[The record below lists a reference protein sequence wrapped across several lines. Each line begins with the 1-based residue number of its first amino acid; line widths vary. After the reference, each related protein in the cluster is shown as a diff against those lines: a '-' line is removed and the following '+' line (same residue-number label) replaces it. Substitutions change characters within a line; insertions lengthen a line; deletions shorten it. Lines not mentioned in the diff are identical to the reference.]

1 MSAPDLPKPAYS
13 DTENR
18 VMKDLRIDAKY
29 KNRCTFQGCIWMK
42 SARQDCGFVGTP
54 ADAASH
60 AAKGHLQIHR
70 HQCKICHMKFFDELE
85 VYLHFDN
92 KCPASNWEDMNSRL
106 FSRDE
111 AITHRRVFNTSFEPS
126 TREKHDEWQRSQN
139 EEKRMRNQEPACP
152 NTPGYDDVVEQTL
165 AAAAAAA
172 AQMAST
178 SASRSGHR
186 ESQRSQRRSR
196 ESSREPQ
203 VLETSIRSL
212 PIAMRSREGSIEQ
225 SYPEGYDPNAR
236 PRQFGFIPR
245 DQAGPSSRQVPQDPR
260 LAAQNQR
267 SESRYQS
274 PMDILYPE
282 EPDTVMVEPTP
293 EREAD
298 PSLLDPEIPFDF
310 SRPPPP
316 IPANFNKPSPPAA
329 QPSGPTGI
337 DVPGRSAPQVAP
349 QARVDL
355 PRASRSEWTEMK
367 PSTIAP
373 AAPPSAAP
381 TRPVAQPPRS
391 VPAPVNPPG
400 TQPSGPATTGIDTP
414 GRSTCADPPRVSRPE
429 WTESKP
435 STFAPTAQPP
445 RSVPDLIDP
454 FVRSPPPPAAASP
467 RPVPAR
473 ADPPRETK
481 PSTIAQPSQASAQ
494 SPRPVPPPPA
504 NPPRVAEPVRA
515 SPAAPQAAQPPRS
528 VPAPSDPPGRSD
540 PARPTPTLSERAL
553 ARLAGFAPQAAQPE
567 SAPRQTGRQIT
578 RADFE
583 GPASRTRTKSTEGYT
598 LPVFRQAPPAARR
611 SNIRARSTDGDDA
624 RKPAPRAKSRDP
636 EATSSRAA
644 AFNQADNDV
653 LGVATTDG
661 SGQPVVKRGRGRPR
675 KDQSVEGPRAQTP
688 EPGRPNKPVG
698 RPPRVQSREQS
709 REPEGPSFRRGQTP
723 EPGPSN
729 RPVGRPRGTPSRE
742 QSREP
747 EGPSFRRG
755 QTPELPAEG
764 PPRRPPGRPRKT
776 PSREPSVEAQPPRR
790 GPGRPRTMSREPS
803 EDRDAS
809 RERIAGVATA
819 AGMKRTPNYSRDP
832 SRDRASR
839 EPSVEASEEV
849 IVAERVGR
857 TGMTTCCIRTP
868 GEFRTGPKRGVSY
881 TRSRSRDSADEGG
894 MRLREMPS
902 TLSSETADSEAHRE
916 RPNEP
921 QLQGKPT
928 VKVARGRSR
937 MSAMLEDFPPIP
949 ASVPKPTSSLLKKQ
963 ARREQEREKLL
974 NRLRG
979 PQNDNGGVETSRANG
994 STSQQEKRSRVRTP
1008 EPSVLHAEVPTPP
1021 EIGRIGE
1028 GPQEKRAR
1036 HHSPEPPVSATPS
1049 QAPPSFPPGISLP
1062 STSKRATSSG
1072 DDEDRPAW
1080 NGPSTSSASVSNGR
1094 RRGSTSSEFE
1104 APPSWNLPSAASAS
1118 VSNGRRRGSTASDVA
1133 PPPHVSS
1140 PSTSSSY
1147 SHQAPSPAPIAEI
1160 PAAPS
1165 SSSGFLVGLA
1175 ACARTALVATGHQT
1189 IPNPLASPEDVA
1201 PVPEARRMSWEEYGT
1216 SLNARRLENLPAST
1230 AGSVAPPAAA
1240 GSHQN
1245 LPTSPPHPGGLQ
1257 NLQAS
1262 SRASEAA
1269 PTPPGIHQNL
1279 PHRQS
1284 TGLRH
1289 SGHYQ
1294 PPPERHQ
1301 LQSFREA
1308 QGIQEQA
1315 EQTLATSRRRQE
1327 AYMQGIHLQ
1336 AEEAH
1341 QTSRRRQSTERED
1354 WYSDR
1359 PHRERQE
1366 SRRWQ
1371 ERDRGAW
1378 QGGDYSRRRSRSRN
1392 DDDGGGYNHGHGGGG
1407 ARGQGNYLGRN
1418 FDPNFHQRQ
1427 RDHRDHNGGGGG
1439 GYRRY

>member
-1 MSAPDLPKPAYS
+1 MEFPKPHHTS
-13 DTENR
+13 TEQQ
-18 VMKDLRIDAKY
+18 VLKDLRIGEKY
-29 KNRCTFQGCIWMK
+29 KPRCTFQGCIWLK

-54 ADAASH
+54 ADAVSH

-70 HQCKICHMKFFDELE
+70 HECKICHMKMFDECE
-85 VYLHFDN
+85 VYLHIDS
-92 KCPASNWEDMNSRL
+92 KCLASNWDDINSRFL
-106 FSRDE
+106 SRDE
-111 AITHRRVFNTSFEPS
+111 SITHRRVFNTSFEPS

-165 AAAAAAA
+165 AAAAAA
-172 AQMAST
+172 QMAST
-178 SASRSGHR
+178 SASGARSGHR

-196 ESSREPQ
+196 ASSREPQ

-212 PIAMRSREGSIEQ
+212 PISMRSREGSIEQ

-245 DQAGPSSRQVPQDPR
+245 DQAGTSSRQIPQDPR

-267 SESRYQS
+267 SETRYQS

-316 IPANFNKPSPPAA
+316 IPPNFSQPPPSIAQPPRSVPGPANPPERSAPSPPAA
-329 QPSGPTGI
+329 QPPGPPRI
-337 DVPGRSAPQVAP
+337 DAPGRSAPLP
-349 QARVDL
+349 QAPSGAPHPRADP

-367 PSTIAP
+367 PTTIAP
-373 AAPPSAAP
+373 ADPPAAAP

-391 VPAPVNPPG
+391 VVNPSERSIPPPPA
-400 TQPSGPATTGIDTP
+400 TQPPGIDAP
-414 GRSTCADPPRVSRPE
+414 GRSTPPVDPARASRPD
-429 WTESKP
+429 WTETKP
-435 STFAPTAQPP
+435 ATFAPAAQPP

-454 FVRSPPPPAAASP
+454 FVRSPPPAAASP
-467 RPVPAR
+467 RPVPAPPIPPQVC

-481 PSTIAQPSQASAQ
+481 PSTIAQPSQSAVQ
-494 SPRPVPPPPA
+494 SPRPVPAPG
-504 NPPRVAEPVRA
+504 NPPRVAEPVRVA
-515 SPAAPQAAQPPRS
+515 PPPPAPAQPSRS
-528 VPAPSDPPGRSD
+528 IPTPSDPPGRS
-540 PARPTPTLSERAL
+540 PPPRSAPIGLSERAL
-553 ARLAGFAPQAAQPE
+553 ARLAGFAPRAVQPE

-578 RADFE
+578 RADYE

-611 SNIRARSTDGDDA
+611 SNIRARSTDGEDA
-624 RKPAPRAKSRDP
+624 RKPGPRAKSRDP

-653 LGVATTDG
+653 LGVATDG
-661 SGQPVVKRGRGRPR
+661 SGPPVKRGRGRPR

-688 EPGRPNKPVG
+688 EAGRINKPVG
-698 RPPRVQSREQS
+698 RQPRGTPSREQS

-723 EPGPSN
+723 EPEPSN
-729 RPVGRPRGTPSRE
+729 RPVGRPPRGPSRE

-902 TLSSETADSEAHRE
+902 TLSSETADSDAHRG

-949 ASVPKPTSSLLKKQ
+949 ASVPKPTSSSRPNA
-963 ARREQEREKLL
+963 AREDRRQRAL
-974 NRLRG
+974 NRLRVAVENG
-979 PQNDNGGVETSRANG
+979 NGGVETSRANG

-1008 EPSVLHAEVPTPP
+1008 EPSVLHAEIPTPP
-1021 EIGRIGE
+1021 GVGRIGE
-1028 GPQEKRAR
+1028 GPQEKRPR
-1036 HHSPEPPVSATPS
+1036 RHSPEAPLSSTSTQAT
-1049 QAPPSFPPGISLP
+1049 PSFPPGISLP
-1062 STSKRATSSG
+1062 STSRRATSSG

-1080 NGPSTSSASVSNGR
+1080 NGPSTSSASVSNGQR
-1094 RRGSTSSEFE
+1094 RE
-1104 APPSWNLPSAASAS
+1104 
-1118 VSNGRRRGSTASDVA
+1118 STASEFAA

-1147 SHQAPSPAPIAEI
+1147 SHHLPAPAPIAET
-1160 PAAPS
+1160 PAATS
-1165 SSSGFLVGLA
+1165 SFSGLFVDLA
-1175 ACARTALVATGHQT
+1175 RRALESTGRQD

-1201 PVPEARRMSWEEYGT
+1201 PVSEARRMDWEEYGR
-1216 SLNARRLENLPAST
+1216 SLNDRSLQSLPTST
-1230 AGSVAPPAAA
+1230 APPPAA
-1240 GSHQN
+1240 
-1245 LPTSPPHPGGLQ
+1245 GGCL
-1257 NLQAS
+1257 NLQES
-1262 SRASEAA
+1262 SRAPEAA

-1284 TGLRH
+1284 SGLRH

-1315 EQTLATSRRRQE
+1315 HQTSRRRQSTE
-1327 AYMQGIHLQ
+1327 VRGEGGPQSSRDAAFQTIQQH

-1341 QTSRRRQSTERED
+1341 QTAHRRRQSTERED
-1354 WYSDR
+1354 WYSGR

-1366 SRRWQ
+1366 SKRWQ

-1418 FDPNFHQRQ
+1418 FDPNFHQRH
-1427 RDHRDHNGGGGG
+1427 RDHRDHNGGGG
-1439 GYRRY
+1439 YRRY